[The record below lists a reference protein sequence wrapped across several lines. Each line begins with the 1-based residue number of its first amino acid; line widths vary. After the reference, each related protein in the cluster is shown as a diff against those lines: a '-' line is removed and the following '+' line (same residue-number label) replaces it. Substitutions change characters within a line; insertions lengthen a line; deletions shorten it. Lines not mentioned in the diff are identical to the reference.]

1 MDKRVLRWNFVFQY
15 GYVITNIIN
24 SIILLPFYLKRI
36 DASTLGI
43 WLATG
48 NILAWMTLI
57 DPGIGEVLQQKIA
70 ELKGKGLKDQIEKT
84 IGSGMIASAII
95 LLLSVIAGVVF
106 YSLIGV
112 IINKDVSQYH
122 NLQIALLISIVSTGM
137 SLTSFSISGINQGLH
152 NASQVAISSIV
163 SNVLFLVVNITLL
176 VLNFGIISIA
186 FANLCR
192 ALFINLYNFFAMRT
206 ALHADGM

>member
-1 MDKRVLRWNFVFQY
+1 MLCSHSRVSANYLISSLMVLPHLY
-15 GYVITNIIN
+15 LII
-24 SIILLPFYLKRI
+24 
-36 DASTLGI
+36 
-43 WLATG
+43 
-48 NILAWMTLI
+48 
-57 DPGIGEVLQQKIA
+57 
-70 ELKGKGLKDQIEKT
+70 
-84 IGSGMIASAII
+84 AII
-95 LLLSVIAGVVF
+95 LLLSVIAGVIF

-112 IINKDVSQYH
+112 IINKDVSKYH

-192 ALFINLYNFFAMRT
+192 ALFINLFKF
-206 ALHADGM
+206 